1 MIVSLRMAGPW
12 LEGWGWVGAGY
23 ILEEDFGV
31 SSGFHAATTRQGLLR
46 ALLASVGDRL
56 SWGAAGLGRCWASW
70 AQGHWY
76 WDVAG
81 VWKPSLSWN

>member
-31 SSGFHAATTRQGLLR
+31 SSGFHAVATRQGSPR

-56 SWGAAGLGRCWASW
+56 SCGGGGGGKGGRLREMLG
-70 AQGHWY
+70 
-76 WDVAG
+76 
-81 VWKPSLSWN
+81 